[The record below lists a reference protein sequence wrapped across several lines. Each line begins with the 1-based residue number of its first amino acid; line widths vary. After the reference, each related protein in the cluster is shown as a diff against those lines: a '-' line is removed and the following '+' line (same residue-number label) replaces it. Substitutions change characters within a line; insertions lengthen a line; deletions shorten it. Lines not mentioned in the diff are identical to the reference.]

1 MGEGVRRKA
10 GVRFTA
16 ARRARY
22 LEVLEQTGN
31 GTAAAEA
38 AGIHYTTARA
48 WREKDAA
55 FAAGC
60 AAAVAAAERRLARA
74 RDPFDGVEDGRFE
87 VIQRAR
93 TGRLQIM
100 AVRPGRWTKKV
111 ENRFFD
117 ALRAC
122 GNVAASARLAGF
134 SESAVWLRNRR
145 WPAFSRR
152 MQETLEDADLGLEF
166 RLACMGN
173 NVGAR
178 FDPDGEEVAQG
189 AGPADGEPAELPPG
203 NGVFDP
209 SLALKY
215 LRWRDEKKRGGG
227 RRGRISAPPSIE
239 EVTMKIVRK
248 VEAIKRAREK
258 RGSGG
263 S

>member
-1 MGEGVRRKA
+1 MGEGDVRKR

-31 GTAAAEA
+31 GSAAAEA
-38 AGIHYTTARA
+38 AGVHSTTARD
-48 WREKDAA
+48 WRKKDAA

-60 AAAVAAAERRLARA
+60 TAATEAAERRLARA
-74 RDPFDGVEDGRFE
+74 RDPFDGVADGRFE

-111 ENRFFD
+111 EDGFFD

-134 SESAVWLRNRR
+134 SESAVWQRNRQ
-145 WPAFSRR
+145 WPAFSQR
-152 MQETLEDADLGLEF
+152 MQQTLEDADLGLEF

-173 NVGAR
+173 NVGAC
-178 FDPDGEEVAQG
+178 FDPDCEEVAEG
-189 AGPADGEPAELPPG
+189 PPAAGGEPAALPPG

-215 LRWRDEKKRGGG
+215 LKWREEKKSGGG
-227 RRGRISAPPSIE
+227 RRGRIPAPPSIE
-239 EVTMKIVRK
+239 EVTAKIVRK
-248 VEAIKRAREK
+248 VEAIKRARV
-258 RGSGG
+258 RGGT
-263 S
+263 